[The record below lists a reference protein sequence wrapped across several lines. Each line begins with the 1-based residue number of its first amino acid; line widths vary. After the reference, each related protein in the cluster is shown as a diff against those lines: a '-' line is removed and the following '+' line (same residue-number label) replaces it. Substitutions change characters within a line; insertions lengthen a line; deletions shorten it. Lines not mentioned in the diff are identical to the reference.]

1 MPKLTHSESREVE
14 WCWAQTHLVILES
27 SWRDKGQLGVL
38 PGNVLPVA
46 AIFVILFYRADSY
59 AGEHDFGILPLVY

>member
-1 MPKLTHSESREVE
+1 MVLGLDPLSDLREFLE
-14 WCWAQTHLVILES
+14 TKGSWES
-27 SWRDKGQLGVL
+27 SQGMCVA
-38 PGNVLPVA
+38 VA